1 MNRRLA
7 LLLEYDGAGFA
18 GSQLQPGR
26 RTVQGV
32 LEEAFGALTGDTGR
46 AAFAGRTDA
55 GVHALGQVAAVD
67 TTSTLA
73 TDEVLRALN
82 HLLPEDVAVRAVA
95 DVEAGFDP
103 RRHAVARTYRYTVR
117 HGVPRSP
124 LQSRREWHR
133 GGVLD
138 VEAMARA
145 VALMPRGLRD
155 WSAFAGK
162 VPDGYTTVRT
172 LRRCEVQRAGA
183 HRVVVTMEADG
194 FLPHQ
199 VRLTVG
205 ALARV
210 GAGGLLPEEFAVLVD
225 GAPGAAGPKAPPQG
239 LVLCAVEYPPGVLDF
254 TDLNEVGQRWGRL
267 DGGDQRASWLDAPSE
282 EGSV

>member
-1 MNRRLA
+1 MSDVRRLA

-26 RTVQGV
+26 RTVQGT
-32 LEEAFGALTGDTGR
+32 LEEAFEGLTGGPGR

-67 TTSTLA
+67 TASRLDRGA
-73 TDEVLRALN
+73 VLRALN
-82 HLLPEDVAVRAVA
+82 HRLPADLAVRAVA

-103 RRHAVARTYRYTVR
+103 RRMATGRTYRYTIR

-124 LQSRREWHR
+124 LARSREWLR

-145 VALMPRGLRD
+145 AALLPRERRD
-155 WSAFAGK
+155 WSAFAGR
-162 VPDGYTTVRT
+162 VPDGYTTMRT

-183 HRVVVTMEADG
+183 HRVVVTMEAEA

-210 GAGGLLPEEFAVLVD
+210 GSGSLAPEAFAALVD
-225 GAPGAAGPKAPPQG
+225 GAPGSAGPSAPPQG
-239 LVLCAVEYPPGVLDF
+239 LVLCSVEYPSGL
-254 TDLNEVGQRWGRL
+254 LRWER
-267 DGGDQRASWLDAPSE
+267 DSVDAPSE
-282 EGSV
+282 EGRV